1 MPQSYSGPLTFFRQ
15 ASGSIDAPGDISVV
29 GLPMDLAVSN
39 RPGARFGPRA
49 IRMASAQLAWGEC
62 WPWGFDPFERLNVR
76 DLGDVGFPYGDI
88 AAFRRNATEMFR
100 KLRAK
105 GVRPLGIGGDHHV
118 TAAALDALG
127 EGSQKPIA
135 LLQFDAHAD
144 TTQGPDFQ
152 HGTMFHHAIQRG
164 LLRPDSIVR
173 IGVRTAHEPDGGLT
187 IGAPEMVKSDPE
199 TIAGQVLDRLAG
211 HAVYLTFDIDCLDP
225 AYAPG
230 TGTPV
235 PGGPSTLC
243 VLEILRAL
251 GRAWPNRPDTSLV
264 GVDLVEV
271 SPPFDHAEITA
282 LAACQ
287 ILHELCCLL
296 CVTVPDAHVHAL
308 SS

>member
-15 ASGSIDAPGDISVV
+15 ATGAPDAPGDVAVV

-62 WPWGFDPFERLNVR
+62 WPWGFDPFRRLGFR
-76 DLGDVGFPYGDI
+76 DLGDVEFPYGDL
-88 AAFRRNATEMFR
+88 AAFRRNAGAMFR
-100 KLRAK
+100 DLKAR
-105 GVRPLGIGGDHHV
+105 GVRPLGLGGDHHV
-118 TAAALDALG
+118 TAAALDAIG
-127 EGSQKPIA
+127 GGVGKPVA

-144 TTQGPDFQ
+144 TSQGPDSQ
-152 HGTMFHHAIQRG
+152 HGTMFHHAVRRG
-164 LLRPDSIVR
+164 LLRPEAIVR
-173 IGVRTAHEPDGGLT
+173 VGVRTAHEPDGGLT
-187 IGAPEMVKSDPE
+187 IGAPETARSDPA
-199 TIAGQVLDRLAG
+199 TIARRVLDRLAG

-225 AYAPG
+225 AFAPG

-251 GRAWPNRPDTSLV
+251 GRVWPHRSDTALI
-264 GVDLVEV
+264 GADLVEV

-282 LAACQ
+282 VAACQ

-296 CVTVPDAHVHAL
+296 CVTAPDSAPGA
-308 SS
+308 